1 MSTAAK
7 LSEIIESWGDP
18 HANADAC
25 SIYDQESIKA
35 YGFDDPNAFFEG
47 SLFFDAFSPEL
58 EARMLK
64 EFERIKAGF

>member
-7 LSEIIESWGDP
+7 LWENIESWGDP
-18 HANADAC
+18 HANADAYP
-25 SIYDQESIKA
+25 IYDQESTKA

-47 SLFFDAFSPEL
+47 SLFFDAVNPEL
-58 EARMLK
+58 EAKMLK